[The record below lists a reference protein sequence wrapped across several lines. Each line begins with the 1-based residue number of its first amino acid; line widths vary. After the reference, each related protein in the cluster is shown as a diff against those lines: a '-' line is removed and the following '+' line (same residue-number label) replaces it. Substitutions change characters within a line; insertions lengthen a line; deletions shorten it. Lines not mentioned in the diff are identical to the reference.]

1 MQGLDFLKR
10 EKSQRHREVTVTIGK
25 VAREAGVPVET
36 VRYYERIGLIPQPPR
51 RESGYR
57 QYAAD
62 TVLRIRFIK
71 NAQGMGFTLKE
82 IADLLDL
89 RAQSDHVCDK
99 VRIRAERKIEEIER
113 KIQAMTRLKEILGS
127 YVRECGS
134 SEDACVILQCMEEG
148 RLEEPLD
155 KE

>member
-1 MQGLDFLKR
+1 M
-10 EKSQRHREVTVTIGK
+10 TIGK

-36 VRYYERIGLIPQPPR
+36 VRYYERIGLIPEPPR

-62 TVLRIRFIK
+62 MVLRIRFIK
-71 NAQGMGFTLKE
+71 NAQSMGFTLKE
-82 IADLLDL
+82 IGELLDL
-89 RAQSDHVCDK
+89 RSQSDHVCDK

-134 SEDACVILQCMEEG
+134 SEDACVILQNMEEG
-148 RLEEPLD
+148 RLEGPLD